1 MPRLSKPPP
10 INAQA
15 HAHAQAHAQARMANA
30 RMLASSSVVDRPSH
44 RAIIMRRAKR
54 FLRPVLAASGIVV
67 FIFVS
72 SLALRDAG
80 SRDTSSGLR
89 SVLGDVGGAMG
100 LTVRSIVIDGRENT
114 PEPILRQ
121 ALGIMI
127 GQPILGF
134 SVAEARARLLSLGWV
149 EDAVVE
155 RRLPDTLVVRLIE
168 RAPFAVWQDHGH
180 FRLIDRNGET
190 MGEQDV
196 GRAAEELS
204 LPLVVGAGAPEAATE
219 LFDEMAPYPD
229 IRKRLV
235 GAVRVGQERWNLV
248 LKSGATV
255 LLPGEDQDA
264 ALDRLQ
270 MLQGGMQLLDR
281 PVQFIDLRLSDRVVV
296 RPHPLPPVPPEAD
309 DGTGAAGLG
318 TGSGGAG
325 SGGAGSVGAVAPGKH
340 E

>member
-1 MPRLSKPPP
+1 MV
-10 INAQA
+10 
-15 HAHAQAHAQARMANA
+15 NA
-30 RMLASSSVVDRPSH
+30 RMMASSSVIDRPSH
-44 RAIIMRRAKR
+44 IAIIIRRLRR
-54 FLRPVLAASGIVV
+54 FLRPILGALAVV
-67 FIFVS
+67 VVIFLA
-72 SLALRDAG
+72 SLALRDA
-80 SRDTSSGLR
+80 SSSDTTRGLR
-89 SVLGDVGGAMG
+89 TVLGDVGAAMG

-114 PEPILRQ
+114 PEPVLRR

-155 RRLPDTLVVRLIE
+155 RRLPDTLVVSLIE
-168 RAPFAVWQDHGH
+168 RAPFAVWQDRGR

-204 LPLVVGAGAPEAATE
+204 LPLVVGPGAPEAATE
-219 LFDEMAPYPD
+219 LFDEMKPYPD

-255 LLPGEDQDA
+255 MLPGEDQDA

-270 MLQGGMQLLDR
+270 GLQGRLQLLDR
-281 PVQFIDLRLSDRVVV
+281 PVQMIDLRLTDRVVV
-296 RPHPLPPVPPEAD
+296 RPHALPPVPAGAD
-309 DGTGAAGLG
+309 DLAGAAA
-318 TGSGGAG
+318 S
-325 SGGAGSVGAVAPGKH
+325 APKKQQ
-340 E
+340 

>member
-1 MPRLSKPPP
+1 MPRVTKSPPP
-10 INAQA
+10 NAQA
-15 HAHAQAHAQARMANA
+15 HAHAQARMANA
-30 RMLASSSVVDRPSH
+30 RMMASSSVVDRPSH
-44 RAIIMRRAKR
+44 VAIIMRRARR
-54 FLRPVLAASGIVV
+54 FLRPGLGAGAVVV
-67 FIFVS
+67 FIFVA
-72 SLALRDAG
+72 SLALRHAD
-80 SRDTSSGLR
+80 SRDTTSGLR
-89 SVLGDVGGAMG
+89 HALGDVGAVMG
-100 LTVRSIVIDGRENT
+100 LSVRHIVIDGRENT

-127 GQPILGF
+127 GEPILGF

-155 RRLPDTLVVRLIE
+155 RRLPDTLVVSLIE
-168 RAPFAVWQDHGH
+168 RAPFAVWQDRGR

-204 LPLVVGAGAPEAATE
+204 LPLVVGPGAPEAATE
-219 LFDEMAPYPD
+219 LFDEMQPYPD

-255 LLPGEDQDA
+255 MLPGEDQDA

-270 MLQGGMQLLDR
+270 GLQGRIRLLDR
-281 PVQFIDLRLSDRVVV
+281 PVQVIDLRLADRVVV
-296 RPHPLPPVPPEAD
+296 RPHALPPVAAGAD
-309 DGTGAAGLG
+309 GSANTAGTGD
-318 TGSGGAG
+318 T
-325 SGGAGSVGAVAPGKH
+325 APKQQK
-340 E
+340 

>member
-1 MPRLSKPPP
+1 
-10 INAQA
+10 
-15 HAHAQAHAQARMANA
+15 
-30 RMLASSSVVDRPSH
+30 
-44 RAIIMRRAKR
+44 
-54 FLRPVLAASGIVV
+54 
-67 FIFVS
+67 
-72 SLALRDAG
+72 
-80 SRDTSSGLR
+80 
-89 SVLGDVGGAMG
+89 MG

-114 PEPILRQ
+114 PEPVLRR

-155 RRLPDTLVVRLIE
+155 RRLPDRLVVSLIE
-168 RAPFAVWQDHGH
+168 RAPFAVWQDHRH

-196 GRAAEELS
+196 GRAAAELS
-204 LPLVVGAGAPEAATE
+204 LPLVVGPGAPEAATE
-219 LFDEMAPYPD
+219 LFDEMKPYPD

-264 ALDRLQ
+264 ALDRLAV
-270 MLQGGMQLLDR
+270 LQSRMKLLDR
-281 PVQFIDLRLSDRVVV
+281 PVQIIDLRLSDRVVV
-296 RPHPLPPVPPEAD
+296 RPRLLPPMAAGAD
-309 DGTGAAGLG
+309 DLAGTTAGTTAGTAASTG
-318 TGSGGAG
+318 TSAG
-325 SGGAGSVGAVAPGKH
+325 NNPTKSH

>member
-1 MPRLSKPPP
+1 MPRVSRPLPLAS
-10 INAQA
+10 
-15 HAHAQAHAQARMANA
+15 AHAQAHAQARMANA

-44 RAIIMRRAKR
+44 RAIIMRRARR

-72 SLALRDAG
+72 SLAVRDAG
-80 SRDTSSGLR
+80 RSDSSSGLR
-89 SVLGDVGGAMG
+89 AVLGDVGAAMG
-100 LTVRSIVIDGRENT
+100 LTVRSIVIDGRTNT

-134 SVAEARARLLSLGWV
+134 SVAEARARILSLGWV

-229 IRKRLV
+229 IRERLV
-235 GAVRVGQERWNLV
+235 GAVRVGQERWNLY

-270 MLQGGMQLLDR
+270 GLQGRMQLLDR
-281 PVQFIDLRLSDRVVV
+281 PVQIIDLRLADRVVV
-296 RPHPLPPVPPEAD
+296 RPRVLPPVPPGV
-309 DGTGAAGLG
+309 DGN
-318 TGSGGAG
+318 TGSGGG
-325 SGGAGSVGAVAPGKH
+325 NSSGIGGTVPGAPKNQ

>member
-1 MPRLSKPPP
+1 MPRVTRTPAP
-10 INAQA
+10 NAQA
-15 HAHAQAHAQARMANA
+15 HAHAQAHAQSRIANA
-30 RMLASSSVVDRPSH
+30 RMMASSSVVDRPSQGD
-44 RAIIMRRAKR
+44 IIMRRVR
-54 FLRPVLAASGIVV
+54 RLLRPAMGATAVIVV
-67 FIFVS
+67 IFLG
-72 SLALRDAG
+72 SLALRDA
-80 SRDTSSGLR
+80 DTSNTTDGLR
-89 SVLGDVGGAMG
+89 SALGDVGAAMG

-114 PEPILRQ
+114 PEPVLRQ

-155 RRLPDTLVVRLIE
+155 RRLPDTLFVSLIE
-168 RAPFAVWQDHGH
+168 RAPFAVWQDRGQ
-180 FRLIDRNGET
+180 FRLIDRNGAT

-204 LPLVVGAGAPEAATE
+204 LPLVVGPGAPEAATE
-219 LFDEMAPYPD
+219 LFDEMKPYPD

-255 LLPGEDQDA
+255 MLPGEDQDA

-270 MLQGGMQLLDR
+270 MLQGRMQLLDR
-281 PVQFIDLRLSDRVVV
+281 PVQVIDLRLADRVVV
-296 RPHPLPPVPPEAD
+296 RPRALPPVPPSAD
-309 DGTGAAGLG
+309 
-318 TGSGGAG
+318 GSAG
-325 SGGAGSVGAVAPGKH
+325 SGTIPTQSQ

>member
-1 MPRLSKPPP
+1 MPRMSKTPLSGQGLA
-10 INAQA
+10 N
-15 HAHAQAHAQARMANA
+15 AQAHAQARMANA
-30 RMLASSSVVDRPSH
+30 RMMASSSVVDRPSH
-44 RAIIMRRAKR
+44 GAIILRRARR
-54 FLRPVLAASGIVV
+54 FLRPILGAGAVV
-67 FIFVS
+67 VVIFVA
-72 SLALRDAG
+72 SLALRDAD
-80 SRDTSSGLR
+80 SRDTTSGLR
-89 SVLGDVGGAMG
+89 RALGDVGAAMG

-114 PEPILRQ
+114 PEPVLRR

-155 RRLPDTLVVRLIE
+155 RRLPDTLLVSLIE
-168 RAPFAVWQDHGH
+168 RAPFAVWQDRGK

-204 LPLVVGAGAPEAATE
+204 LPLVVGPGAPEAATE
-219 LFDEMAPYPD
+219 LFDEMKPYPD

-264 ALDRLQ
+264 ALERLQ
-270 MLQGGMQLLDR
+270 GLQGRLELLDR
-281 PVQFIDLRLSDRVVV
+281 PVQVVDLRLADRVVV
-296 RPHPLPPVPPEAD
+296 RPHALPPVVTAP
-309 DGTGAAGLG
+309 DGSTG
-318 TGSGGAG
+318 TGSTG
-325 SGGAGSVGAVAPGKH
+325 SGSAGRANTAPKKQ

>member
-1 MPRLSKPPP
+1 MPRVSKTPPP
-10 INAQA
+10 GPL
-15 HAHAQAHAQARMANA
+15 HANAQAHAQARMATA
-30 RMLASSSVVDRPSH
+30 RMMASSSVVDRPSH
-44 RAIIMRRAKR
+44 IAIIMRRARR
-54 FLRPVLAASGIVV
+54 FLRPVLGAGAVV
-67 FIFVS
+67 VVIFGA

-80 SRDTSSGLR
+80 NSDRTSGWRSALGDIGAVMGLR
-89 SVLGDVGGAMG
+89 VGH
-100 LTVRSIVIDGRENT
+100 IIIDGRENT
-114 PEPILRQ
+114 PEPVLRQ

-127 GQPILGF
+127 GEPILGF

-155 RRLPDTLVVRLIE
+155 RRLPDTLVVSLIE
-168 RAPFAVWQDHGH
+168 RAPFAVWQDRGR

-196 GRAAEELS
+196 GRAARALS
-204 LPLVVGAGAPEAATE
+204 LPLVVGPGAPEAATE
-219 LFDEMAPYPD
+219 LFDEMKPYPD

-248 LKSGATV
+248 LKSGASV

-270 MLQGGMQLLDR
+270 GLQGRMELLDR
-281 PVQFIDLRLSDRVVV
+281 PVQIIDLRLADRVVV
-296 RPHPLPPVPPEAD
+296 RPRALPPVPAGAD
-309 DGTGAAGLG
+309 DLAGATAN
-318 TGSGGAG
+318 TAAKGSGGTHAT
-325 SGGAGSVGAVAPGKH
+325 KNQ

>member
-1 MPRLSKPPP
+1 MPRVIRNPPP
-10 INAQA
+10 GQLHPN
-15 HAHAQAHAQARMANA
+15 AQAHAQARMANA
-30 RMLASSSVVDRPSH
+30 RMMASSSVVDRPSH
-44 RAIIMRRAKR
+44 IAIIMRRARR
-54 FLRPVLAASGIVV
+54 FLRPVLGAGAVV
-67 FIFVS
+67 VVIFVAS
-72 SLALRDAG
+72 MALRDAD
-80 SRDTSSGLR
+80 SRDTTSGLR
-89 SVLGDVGGAMG
+89 MALGDVGAAMG
-100 LTVRSIVIDGRENT
+100 LSVRHIVIDGRENT
-114 PEPILRQ
+114 PEPVLRE

-155 RRLPDTLVVRLIE
+155 RRLPDTLVVSLIE
-168 RAPFAVWQDHGH
+168 RAPFAVWQDRRR

-204 LPLVVGAGAPEAATE
+204 LPLVVGPGAPEAATE
-219 LFDEMAPYPD
+219 LLDEMKPYPD

-255 LLPGEDQDA
+255 MLPGEDQDA
-264 ALDRLQ
+264 ALGRLQ
-270 MLQGGMQLLDR
+270 GLQGRMQLLDR
-281 PVQFIDLRLSDRVVV
+281 PVQIIDLRLADRVVV
-296 RPHPLPPVPPEAD
+296 RPHALPPVAAGAD
-309 DGTGAAGLG
+309 DLTGASTGKSSAG
-318 TGSGGAG
+318 TASAGATATK
-325 SGGAGSVGAVAPGKH
+325 SH